1 MIFEIKI
8 VSMITPIIIMKIFK
22 SKHVLFGCMVY
33 ICFISKKIISWFFFT
48 PQKRIWFGCFQVRFN
63 CFHVWLKLSTAMPS
77 SSSWANKRRHLTEEP
92 RLGWNKRAKKG
103 TFWHGPF
110 HIRSTLL
117 SRSSFGK
124 PDFLHIGREKDVKS
138 SPIILYFLKHQRH
151 FRDGF
156 TYLVMLNS

>member
-1 MIFEIKI
+1 
-8 VSMITPIIIMKIFK
+8 MITPIIIMKIFK
-22 SKHVLFGCMVY
+22 SKHVLVGCMVY

-63 CFHVWLKLSTAMPS
+63 CFHVWLKLSTAMPRLFKQ
-77 SSSWANKRRHLTEEP
+77 ANKRRHLTEEP

-124 PDFLHIGREKDVKS
+124 PDFLHIGREKDVES